1 MRAAWLALILVL
13 SGAASAAEPMRATKV
28 RVDKSD
34 RRLYVYNGERMVAS
48 YRVALG
54 INPVGHKQQEG
65 DRKTP
70 EGRYVLDYK
79 NPSSLYYRSIH
90 ISYPNATD
98 KAAARKRGVAPGGAI
113 MIHGQPNDPVVRRRV
128 RLYPW
133 PDWTDGC
140 IALSD
145 QDMDALW
152 KMVRVPT
159 PIEITP

>member
-1 MRAAWLALILVL
+1 MRFAWLVVILFV
-13 SGAASAAEPMRATKV
+13 GVASAAQPTRATKI

-34 RRLYVYNGERMVAS
+34 RRLYVYAGERMVAS

-54 INPVGHKQQEG
+54 INPVGHKQREG

-70 EGRYVLDYK
+70 EGRYLLDYK
-79 NPSSLYYRSIH
+79 NAYSAYYRSIH
-90 ISYPNATD
+90 ISYPNAAD
-98 KAAARKRGVAPGGAI
+98 RAAARKRGVAPGGAI
-113 MIHGQPNDPVVRRRV
+113 MIHGQPNDPATRRRV

-152 KMVRVPT
+152 KMVRVPI